1 MQGNQTPRFNTAPV
15 PAGYSTEDADLAIE
29 FLRGLEYFPDE
40 WQETVVRAWL
50 RRDREGAWC
59 ANTWGV
65 SAARQNGK
73 NGTLEIVEVYLM
85 VALGLK
91 ILHTAQL
98 LPTAKK
104 SFKRLLNFF
113 GQKVDDPN
121 ARFPELN
128 AMVTEVRRTNGQE
141 AIVLNNGGLIEV
153 SARSAAAGRGA
164 SYDVLVVDEA
174 QEYETEQQEALEPT
188 ISASPSGDPVTIYL
202 GTPPAE
208 VGERGAPFMRI
219 RNAAVTGQ
227 DKHSAWVEFSASG
240 DVDKMSESELTV
252 FVADRKNW
260 ADANPA
266 LGGRLKLRTVETEHS
281 RWSARSFARERLNMF
296 PSPKGNVTAAFDLD
310 AWKSRAVADAPDGD
324 PLCFALDMNPE
335 RTRVSIAVCVGD
347 PDGVRHVELAADSA
361 FSEQGVSALVDWLWE
376 RCKRRV
382 PVVVDAFSG
391 ARALLE
397 VPLRNRGIQVHVL
410 SSAELVQAYS
420 MMKFAVEVEGNISH
434 FDQEQLNLSVEGA
447 VRVPLSRHSS
457 EFKVGRSSSD
467 VQLAPVLA
475 VMGAFY
481 GGSKFGRRRR
491 SGERRSRGAIVG

>member
-1 MQGNQTPRFNTAPV
+1 MMMESMTSRSDLRLSELAKHLVVPDGVVSTGFPQVERQLRRMSYPLDRWQRNFGELIFAKREDGKFAAGVGGCYASIPRQVGKTYSLAGLIFGYCIANPNTLVIWSAHRVRTHAETFRSMQGIALRAEVVPFVKRVHKAAGAEAVEFTNGSRVLFGARESGFGRGIPKVDILVFDECQILSEKAMDDMV
-15 PAGYSTEDADLAIE
+15 PA
-29 FLRGLEYFPDE
+29 
-40 WQETVVRAWL
+40 
-50 RRDREGAWC
+50 
-59 ANTWGV
+59 
-65 SAARQNGK
+65 
-73 NGTLEIVEVYLM
+73 
-85 VALGLK
+85 
-91 ILHTAQL
+91 
-98 LPTAKK
+98 
-104 SFKRLLNFF
+104 
-113 GQKVDDPN
+113 
-121 ARFPELN
+121 
-128 AMVTEVRRTNGQE
+128 TN
-141 AIVLNNGGLIEV
+141 
-153 SARSAAAGRGA
+153 
-164 SYDVLVVDEA
+164 
-174 QEYETEQQEALEPT
+174 
-188 ISASPSGDPVTIYL
+188 ASPNGLVIGI
-202 GTPPAE
+202 GTPPRPGDAGE
-208 VGERGAPFMRI
+208 VFQRR
-219 RNAAVTGQ
+219 RRAALDGSS
-227 DKHSAWVEFSASG
+227 KNILYVEFSADEDADSVDRAQWAKANPSYPHRTG
-240 DVDKMSESELTV
+240 DTSMLRMYESLG
-252 FVADRKNW
+252 
-260 ADANPA
+260 ADAFRREA
-266 LGGRLKLRTVETEHS
+266 LGIWDAEAQS
-281 RWSARSFARERLNMF
+281 D
-296 PSPKGNVTAAFDLD
+296 AAFDLD